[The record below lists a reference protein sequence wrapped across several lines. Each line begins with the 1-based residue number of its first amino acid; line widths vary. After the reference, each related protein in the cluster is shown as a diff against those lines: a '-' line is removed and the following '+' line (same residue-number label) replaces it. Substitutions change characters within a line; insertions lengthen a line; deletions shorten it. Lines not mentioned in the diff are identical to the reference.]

1 MSYFYSSSFVE
12 SLGRQH
18 LHSVLPEHAWL
29 LCALHNSDS
38 NRVWLFIDST
48 RKSISIRACWICCMY
63 TDHVICLSWHWGKN
77 CLHNIFTI
85 VAICLIKKKKER
97 RKKKIGIFL
106 SVLRQS
112 VRLRCSYFQITWTK
126 PNCTCPWHN
135 CNAQCSSRWSEA
147 LSVKTVFVGCFTDC
161 VWDSNLGHKSSPR
174 KDTRLLLLFRR
185 RKKITWIVILR
196 EITIMLNRIHR
207 N

>member
-1 MSYFYSSSFVE
+1 MINFYVFIMQIHGLLISVYRSFERNCRHDTSALKRKSASMSYFYSSSFVE

-97 RKKKIGIFL
+97 RKKKSAFFFL
-106 SVLRQS
+106 
-112 VRLRCSYFQITWTK
+112 CSDSLFDSD
-126 PNCTCPWHN
+126 
-135 CNAQCSSRWSEA
+135 A
-147 LSVKTVFVGCFTDC
+147 VVF
-161 VWDSNLGHKSSPR
+161 K
-174 KDTRLLLLFRR
+174 
-185 RKKITWIVILR
+185 
-196 EITIMLNRIHR
+196 
-207 N
+207 